1 MKSLPRI
8 VLAVYILLLLWLVL
22 FKFSFDFWG
31 VVAYFQHRGLN
42 LIPFAG
48 ISRGTVREMIENFVV
63 FLPFGLLLSASFKRV
78 QLWRKLAVIGAVSV
92 GVETLQ
98 YILAIGL
105 TDITDVIMNTL
116 GGLAGLL
123 LYRWLSKH
131 VPEEKLDSA
140 IAVTVVVLLALTL
153 YARLFVFRVRY

>member
-1 MKSLPRI
+1 
-8 VLAVYILLLLWLVL
+8 LLLLWLVL

-78 QLWRKLAVIGAVSV
+78 KLWRKLAVIGAVSV

-123 LYRWLSKH
+123 VYRLISRY
-131 VPEEKLDSA
+131 VSEEKLDTIVA
-140 IAVTVVVLLALTL
+140 IVTAALLGIIVWM
-153 YARLFVFRVRY
+153 RLFVFRVKY